1 MTSERTLDWVD
12 GLVHGLIHHAARRA
26 PDSLSERLEEEW
38 LADLAERCG
47 RISRLRFAVGCCWAT
62 SVIAHDHG
70 AAALPATSSPVGH
83 ALLGYANAD
92 YPPLF
97 SRRTITFLLVA
108 GLHAAVLY
116 GLAIG
121 LTSKFTKVSPPTP
134 FLTRQI
140 EHPRSD
146 LPPPPQPQISH
157 TRIEVPISEMPPIE
171 SERGD
176 VVEGTAQV
184 PQRPELSP
192 SVSAPVRRV
201 QGKPDIG
208 FPSAEDFYPPA
219 AIRMG
224 EKGSATVRACVDA
237 KGRLISEPTIV
248 ESTGSPRLDEGALK
262 LARAGSGH
270 YRATTEDGQPVNSC
284 YPFRIRFELR
294 N

>member
-26 PDSLSERLEEEW
+26 PDLLSERLEEEW

-83 ALLGYANAD
+83 ALLGYAHAD
-92 YPPLF
+92 YPRLF

-121 LTSKFTKVSPPTP
+121 LTSKYVKVLSTPP
-134 FLTRQI
+134 FVARVLER
-140 EHPRSD
+140 PRSD
-146 LPPPPQPQISH
+146 LPPPPQPQVSH
-157 TRIEVPISEMPPIE
+157 TRIEVPISEMPQVE
-171 SERGD
+171 SEPGD
-176 VVEGTAQV
+176 GVEPTPQE
-184 PQRPELSP
+184 PQRSELSA
-192 SVSAPVRRV
+192 SVPTPVKRV
-201 QGKPDIG
+201 QGKPDAG
-208 FPSAEDFYPPA
+208 FPSADDFYPPA

-262 LARAGSGH
+262 LAKAGSGH
-270 YRATTEDGQPVNSC
+270 YRATTEDGRPVNSC

>member
-1 MTSERTLDWVD
+1 MTSERTSDWVD
-12 GLVHGLIHHAARRA
+12 GLVHGLIHRAARRA

-47 RISRLRFAVGCCWAT
+47 PISRLRFAVGCCWAT

-70 AAALPATSSPVGH
+70 VAALPATSSSVGH
-83 ALLGYANAD
+83 ALLGYAHAD
-92 YPPLF
+92 HSPLF

-108 GLHAAVLY
+108 CLHAAVLY

-121 LTSKFTKVSPPTP
+121 LTSKYTKISPPTP

-140 EHPRSD
+140 EPPRSD

-157 TRIEVPISEMPPIE
+157 TRIEVPTSEMPQIE

-176 VVEGTAQV
+176 LVEGTAQV
-184 PQRPELSP
+184 AQGSELSP
-192 SVSAPVRRV
+192 SVPTPVKRV

-248 ESTGSPRLDEGALK
+248 ESTGSPRLDEGALR
-262 LARAGSGH
+262 LAKAGSGH
-270 YRATTEDGQPVNSC
+270 Y
-284 YPFRIRFELR
+284 
-294 N
+294 